1 MVQYSF
7 NYKLMGIGFIG
18 EIQMEWV
25 KKILFVS
32 IAALAPIKM
41 ILITVGLLVFFD
53 LITGIWAA
61 RRKGETLKSAAMRRT
76 ISKMLI
82 YQLTVISGFLLE
94 HYLLDGLVPV
104 SKLVGGVIGMVE
116 FKSILENASTIA
128 GEDIVTLVLS
138 RLGSDNDP
146 KRSKPAKKKQKKKE

>member
-1 MVQYSF
+1 
-7 NYKLMGIGFIG
+7 
-18 EIQMEWV
+18 MEWL
-25 KKILFVS
+25 KKILLVAA
-32 IAALAPIKM
+32 AALAPIKM
-41 ILITVGLLVFFD
+41 ILIAVGLLVLFD
-53 LITGIWAA
+53 LITGMWAA
-61 RRKGETLKSAAMRRT
+61 RRRGEALKSAAMRRT

-94 HYLLDGLVPV
+94 HYLLDGLIPV

-138 RLGSDNDP
+138 KLGSDNDT
-146 KRSKPAKKKQKKKE
+146 KRMKPAKKKPKKKE